1 MNRKHATAET
11 ALSMLFA
18 AALLA
23 ACGGGGGSGD
33 GNSADSAQPETVP
46 ADATAS
52 PEAFTQYLAARTDD
66 EQREPIVVSELVPPT
81 SETAEPL
88 PVVR

>member
-1 MNRKHATAET
+1 MNRKHIAAGT

-23 ACGGGGGSGD
+23 ACGGGGGDDHSGD
-33 GNSADSAQPETVP
+33 SALPETVP
-46 ADATAS
+46 ASATAS

-66 EQREPIVVSELVPPT
+66 EQREPIVVDDLVPPT

-88 PVVR
+88 PVR